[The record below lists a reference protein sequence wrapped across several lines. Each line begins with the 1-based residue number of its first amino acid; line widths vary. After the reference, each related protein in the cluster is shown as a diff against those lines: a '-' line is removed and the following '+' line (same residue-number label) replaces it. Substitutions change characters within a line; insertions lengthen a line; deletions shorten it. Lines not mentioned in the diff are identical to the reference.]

1 MSSSSITSII
11 AKWRLQGTFT
21 IPMNQ
26 IDLKAFTPI
35 RERYKPG
42 VLEIIMVILFRI
54 GEDRY
59 GIVDGNHRLVALYR
73 LKDEGKDYE
82 TLPGLLDG
90 TLTVNAIILW
100 DDTPEYVRSDI
111 GSMVNFTG
119 ETRVPM
125 NPFDTFMAVRRS
137 LTYGTT
143 NGTQRQVRDVVK
155 DFEGTSHVKQIGN
168 WIMVAKSYTAVPIFE
183 AILRE
188 DAISNMPNFHLP
200 ITTLY
205 AEGGV
210 KKYLVDKDPELALK
224 EVRDMAQLWGERYS
238 PWIKGYLQL
247 SDNDRWT
254 NEKKREARV
263 LILSGTFKDTSTR
276 AHVLEQCKERLRI
289 ISKKGKEKAPSKEVP
304 APTTPIPRITTQAGE
319 PSGAVGLVDIPDKQP
334 PEELLPT
341 PRAKEGPPTTPQSK
355 RPTKLED
362 TLNKFSADKGQTAN
376 LIVLDFPSLDQADH
390 VVPSGRLQDIALNK
404 VLHPDGILMEYGS
417 TCRDYTDFGASSI
430 STIHVAF
437 HANVS
442 RTKKVLN
449 NKATIFGAK
458 NVVAHYIVAS
468 RSVQAVNWS
477 IGTNWHLPEQDVVT
491 YKAQQEGRKAVKNVP
506 FFSAQVPSAL
516 WMEVLTLLT
525 NPGNHVVIPS
535 VGTGS
540 VATACA
546 LLGRECTGWVFDDH
560 FHSRLDIHHMEL
572 EAQTNKD
579 ARKVFERLISDRDF
593 FRYATASFSAEV
605 AATPASKVQLL
616 AENVDD
622 EDDKEL
628 IKYPYTAPDRPSSSS
643 VPRNSQG
650 VPLDVAQFI
659 SDQAAVASRDEDD
672 EGEDNRKDPGTPP
685 PGDTTESE
693 PEVEEAAAEP
703 LNLKSILLQ
712 KGPVNQHPLN
722 LYKGGGEGGARGA
735 VVHLGSDSICIM
747 LST

>member
-11 AKWRLQGTFT
+11 AKWHLQGTFT

-35 RERYKPG
+35 QERYKPG
-42 VLEIIMVILFRI
+42 VLEIIMVILFCI

-59 GIVDGNHRLVALYR
+59 GIVNGNHRLVALYC
-73 LKDEGKDYE
+73 LKDEDKDYE
-82 TLPGLLDG
+82 TLPRLLDG

-100 DDTPEYVRSDI
+100 DDTPEYVRSHI

-119 ETRVPM
+119 KTRVPM
-125 NPFDTFMAVRRS
+125 NPFNTFMAVHRS

-143 NGTQRQVRDVVK
+143 NRTQRQVRNVVK

-168 WIMVAKSYTAVPIFE
+168 WITVAKSYTAVPNFE
-183 AILRE
+183 AILCE
-188 DAISNMPNFHLP
+188 DAISNMPNFCLP

-224 EVRDMAQLWGERYS
+224 EVQDMAQLW
-238 PWIKGYLQL
+238 
-247 SDNDRWT
+247 
-254 NEKKREARV
+254 
-263 LILSGTFKDTSTR
+263 GTFKDTSTC
-276 AHVLEQCKERLRI
+276 AHVLEECKERLGTV
-289 ISKKGKEKAPSKEVP
+289 SKKGKEKGRPLKHKFAS
-304 APTTPIPRITTQAGE
+304 PTITLINVQ
-319 PSGAVGLVDIPDKQP
+319 
-334 PEELLPT
+334 
-341 PRAKEGPPTTPQSK
+341 
-355 RPTKLED
+355 KLED

-390 VVPSGRLQDIALNK
+390 GNPSRLWGLQDIALNK
-404 VLHPDGILMEYGS
+404 VLHPDGILMEYS
-417 TCRDYTDFGASSI
+417 SVCRDYTNFGASSI
-430 STIHVAF
+430 STIHVTF

-442 RTKKVLN
+442 WTKKVLN
-449 NKATIFGAK
+449 DKATIFGAK

-468 RSVQAVNWS
+468 RSAHAVNWS
-477 IGTNWHLPEQDVVT
+477 IGTNWRRTWSTTNFFGPYIVPEQDVVT
-491 YKAQQEGRKAVKNVP
+491 YKAQQEGRKAIKNVP
-506 FFSAQVPSAL
+506 FFSGQVPSAL

-540 VATACA
+540 LATACA

-560 FHSRLDIHHMEL
+560 FHSRLNSHHMEL

-579 ARKVFERLISDRDF
+579 ARKVFERLILDRDF
-593 FRYATASFSAEV
+593 FHYTTASFSAEV

-628 IKYPYTAPDRPSSSS
+628 IKVPPEDPSQYPSTAPDRPSSSN
-643 VPRNSQG
+643 VLWNSQG
-650 VPLDVAQFI
+650 VPLVAQFI
-659 SDQAAVASRDEDD
+659 SDQAAVASRDEDNEAD
-672 EGEDNRKDPGTPP
+672 SYSGQSLSKYSDCKDPRTPP
-685 PGDTTESE
+685 PEDTTESK
-693 PEVEEAAAEP
+693 PEVEEATAKP

-722 LYKGGGEGGARGA
+722 LYKSRGKGGAGGEGGLRGARGA
-735 VVHLGSDSICIM
+735 VVHL
-747 LST
+747 